1 MTRKAQVEAF
11 LRVDDRG
18 RGKGKDATDYWFRV
32 RVNSTGALHE
42 VPVAIS
48 RSAHATRVNGIGRN
62 LTEDDFVAMA
72 TTRLEDR
79 LREGFIPMREMTLDD
94 YDAALEVTS
103 DLLQDIAWRALRRR
117 P

>member
-1 MTRKAQVEAF
+1 
-11 LRVDDRG
+11 
-18 RGKGKDATDYWFRV
+18 
-32 RVNSTGALHE
+32 
-42 VPVAIS
+42 
-48 RSAHATRVNGIGRN
+48 
-62 LTEDDFVAMA
+62 MA